1 MGGREAAHWLV
12 RSASAL
18 LRRDPY
24 FGFAVPTSVPGV
36 EPHILYPV
44 KTWQDKAAFAETAKQ
59 LVDMFK
65 KNFKRFED
73 HVDADVKAAEP
84 TMSIAA

>member
-1 MGGREAAHWLV
+1 MYDNHPLGTE
-12 RSASAL
+12 S
-18 LRRDPY
+18 P
-24 FGFAVPTSVPGV
+24 
-36 EPHILYPV
+36 
-44 KTWQDKAAFAETAKQ
+44 ETAKQ